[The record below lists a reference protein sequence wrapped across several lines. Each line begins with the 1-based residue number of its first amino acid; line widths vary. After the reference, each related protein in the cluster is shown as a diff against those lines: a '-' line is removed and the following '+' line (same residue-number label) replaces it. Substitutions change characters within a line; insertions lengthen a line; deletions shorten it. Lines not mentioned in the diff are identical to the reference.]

1 MEGIEKTRTIRKGE
15 EDRGGGER
23 GGQAKDREGGEE
35 DRGGEGRGAE
45 RRGGEGRNCLL
56 IQLAGQYVC
65 ISVCY
70 GR

>member
-35 DRGGEGRGAE
+35 DRGGI
-45 RRGGEGRNCLL
+45 N
-56 IQLAGQYVC
+56 Y
-65 ISVCY
+65 
-70 GR
+70 